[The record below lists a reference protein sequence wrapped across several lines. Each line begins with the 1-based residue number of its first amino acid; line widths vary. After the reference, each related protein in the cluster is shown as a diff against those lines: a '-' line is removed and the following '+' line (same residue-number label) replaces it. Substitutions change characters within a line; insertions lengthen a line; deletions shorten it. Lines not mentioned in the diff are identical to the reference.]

1 MRKTKIPPKSMQR
14 VQISQMLEPVND
26 KNEIWVAS
34 PSEDLPKYVV
44 CEEQIIN
51 YEKGEGYIWV
61 TNTHEN
67 DLITLSKGTCLVEI
81 QIVSEA
87 DINNWKNSEKN
98 LVNNINVHV
107 DKEYP
112 LTRSQFLEKFELSH
126 ITDDSLKQKLCD
138 LLWEYRD
145 VFSTSEDDIRLIP
158 FYEHAIQ
165 TTGPPVAKQP
175 YRIPYKHKEWL
186 INKIHEL
193 EKNRII
199 KPSISPYSAPA
210 ILVPKKN
217 NDLRLVVDYRALN
230 KQVVSD
236 KFPLPRI
243 DEILDSISNKNKIF
257 TSLDLTQGYHQVKIA
272 QGDVFKTDFST
283 TECGSYEYL
292 KVPFGLKTSSSAL
305 CRPLLHLLRGLNN
318 IIHFVDDVIAMDK
331 YAEDHLVTLAKV
343 FEKFR
348 EGNLKCRPEKV
359 NLFQT
364 KLKFLGVVV
373 TQGQISPDPEKI
385 KSVKNIKPP
394 QTIKQLRGILG
405 LMNYFRKFIRNYAQ
419 IAKPLTDLTRGNP
432 QKIVWSKTAQNALDH
447 LKKALTSEPI
457 LSLPDFQT
465 GQFVV
470 TTDASNKG
478 IGAILSQI
486 INGEERVIAYASRT
500 LISGESNY
508 SATQLELLSIIHHLD
523 KFRHYLVG
531 RKFKLRSDHKSLQYL
546 QTFKK
551 PSGILARWILKIQD
565 LDYEFEHLKGKQN
578 APCDYLSRFPDNT
591 PVENENEEVN
601 TIKAK
606 IAPKNENFKTK
617 TSNSVEKEQKNSPL
631 SLNSIKIGSEERQYL
646 CRSNRIFHI

>member
-1 MRKTKIPPKSMQR
+1 
-14 VQISQMLEPVND
+14 
-26 KNEIWVAS
+26 
-34 PSEDLPKYVV
+34 
-44 CEEQIIN
+44 
-51 YEKGEGYIWV
+51 
-61 TNTHEN
+61 
-67 DLITLSKGTCLVEI
+67 
-81 QIVSEA
+81 
-87 DINNWKNSEKN
+87 
-98 LVNNINVHV
+98 
-107 DKEYP
+107 
-112 LTRSQFLEKFELSH
+112 
-126 ITDDSLKQKLCD
+126 
-138 LLWEYRD
+138 
-145 VFSTSEDDIRLIP
+145 
-158 FYEHAIQ
+158 
-165 TTGPPVAKQP
+165 
-175 YRIPYKHKEWL
+175 
-186 INKIHEL
+186 
-193 EKNRII
+193 
-199 KPSISPYSAPA
+199 
-210 ILVPKKN
+210 
-217 NDLRLVVDYRALN
+217 
-230 KQVVSD
+230 
-236 KFPLPRI
+236 
-243 DEILDSISNKNKIF
+243 
-257 TSLDLTQGYHQVKIA
+257 
-272 QGDVFKTDFST
+272 
-283 TECGSYEYL
+283 
-292 KVPFGLKTSSSAL
+292 
-305 CRPLLHLLRGLNN
+305 
-318 IIHFVDDVIAMDK
+318 MDK
-331 YAEDHLVTLAKV
+331 DAEDHLVTLAKV

-394 QTIKQLRGILG
+394 PPKQLNNLRGILG
-405 LMNYFRKFIRNYAQ
+405 LMSYFRKFIRNYAQ
-419 IAKPLTDLTRGNP
+419 VAKPLTDLTRGNP
-432 QKIVWSKTAQNALDH
+432 QKIVWSNTAQNALDH

-500 LISGESNY
+500 LTSGESNY

-551 PSGILARWILKIQD
+551 PTGILARWILKIQD

-606 IAPKNENFKTK
+606 YVPRKKGLKMKSVEN
-617 TSNSVEKEQKNSPL
+617 NSVEKEQKNSPL
-631 SLNSIKIGSEERQYL
+631 SLNSIKMYQKKDDTCAALIEYFLYDKELPDEMKSFKKEIDNYYYDFDEKIL
-646 CRSNRIFHI
+646 CRIMTDTIKEIKLPLYQFYPKFWKNPLLNFFILK